1 MPTTS
6 VISRVYLG
14 ELPYIKPFIHHYKM
28 LQFDKIYLIITKS
41 SEKEEIKQYLRD
53 YDDSIVYIDQ
63 SICENV
69 LMKNMNEILANI
81 KEDYLLTVDID
92 EFLDLKP
99 HNDIQVLLREAKSE
113 KQHFCWAITV
123 NDGFSM
129 TSYATR
135 GQTRR
140 SNPWKTMCKMSC
152 IDKWDGSH
160 DVFTKEP
167 IVGEISKYKLIH
179 YWGRNFNDILIK
191 SIYGSGLKNAKSTS
205 LDNVKQ
211 NIYSDDINS
220 LPNRFKMLALLSR
233 CKKDIFLETDYC
245 LKYIDL
251 EKESELINS
260 VITLEER
267 NKLYKKYVEYKNKLD
282 YETQVAEYFQK
293 GLLGMDWDSLV
304 V

>member
-1 MPTTS
+1 MSSTS
-6 VISRVYLG
+6 VISRVYIG

-28 LQFDKIYLIITKS
+28 LHFDKIYLVITKS
-41 SEKEEIKQYLRD
+41 SEKEEIKTYLRD

-63 SICENV
+63 TVDENV
-69 LMKNMNEILANI
+69 LMKNMNGLIVNI
-81 KEDYLLTVDID
+81 KEDYVLNVDID
-92 EFLDLKP
+92 EFLDLTP
-99 HNDIQVLLREAKSE
+99 HNDIRVLLTEAKSE
-113 KQHFCWAITV
+113 KQYFSWAITV
-123 NDGFSM
+123 NDGIST

-140 SNPWKTMCKMSC
+140 NHPWKTMCKVSC

-191 SIYGSGLKNAKSTS
+191 SIYGSGLKNAKSSS
-205 LDNVKQ
+205 LDNVKK
-211 NIYSDDINS
+211 NIYSDNLNS
-220 LPNRFKMLALLSR
+220 LPNRFKMLAVLSV

-245 LKYIDL
+245 LKYIDI

-267 NKLYKKYVEYKNKLD
+267 DKLYKKYVEYKNKLD
-282 YETQVAEYFQK
+282 YERFVKEYFQK
-293 GLLGMDWDSLV
+293 GLLGMDWDTLV